1 MSNKHEEIVAQI
13 NDSFL
18 EGDMEKFLSFCS
30 DDLTWTMAGDTV
42 QTGKDEIRK
51 WMASM
56 EGCEPPKFD
65 VERMI
70 SNDDSVVCYGGMT
83 MKGESG
89 GEDSYTFCDIY
100 RFADG
105 KVVDLR
111 SFVVKDKAE
120 ESA

>member
-1 MSNKHEEIVAQI
+1 MPNQHETIVSAI

-18 EGDMEKFLSFCS
+18 ESDMEKFLSFCS
-30 DDLTWTMAGDTV
+30 EDLTWTIVGDDV
-42 QTGKDEIRK
+42 KTGKDEIRK
-51 WMASM
+51 WMGSL

-70 SNDDSVVCYGGMT
+70 SNDDWVVCYGGMT

-89 GEDSYTFCDIY
+89 LDEPYSFCDIY

-105 KVVDLR
+105 NVIDLR
-111 SFVVKDKAE
+111 SFIVKEKT
-120 ESA
+120 